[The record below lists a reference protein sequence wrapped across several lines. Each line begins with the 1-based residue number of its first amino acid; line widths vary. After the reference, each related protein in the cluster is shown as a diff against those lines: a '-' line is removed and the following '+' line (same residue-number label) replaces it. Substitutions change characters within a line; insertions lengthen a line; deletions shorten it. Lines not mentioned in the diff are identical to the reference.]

1 MYCVTQVRAWA
12 NLLTQ
17 RRLRRTRVSLSTE
30 GNSSVEDT
38 TFPKTRVRSAVG
50 LGAYAVKL
58 SCEVKMR
65 AMTKD
70 RSYRLEFPAVR
81 SSTRSLPQ
89 ANS

>member
-17 RRLRRTRVSLSTE
+17 RRLRPTRVSISTE

-50 LGAYAVKL
+50 LGSYAVKL

-65 AMTKD
+65 AMT
-70 RSYRLEFPAVR
+70 
-81 SSTRSLPQ
+81 TG
-89 ANS
+89 